1 YILGGRDLESYG
13 TWMGISKSGK
23 IAALTNYRDPE
34 LENNNKTSRGDIVAD
49 YLINTES
56 TEEYLTEL
64 TKSATNYNG
73 INLIS
78 GTVNQLYYYSNQ
90 INNYYELQLS
100 TYGLIN
106 HLFNTSFPTTT

>member
-1 YILGGRDLESYG
+1 MIAYRDEFYARPTTSAEFWYDYPYILGGRDLESYG

-64 TKSATNYNG
+64 TKSATKIGRASCRERN
-73 INLIS
+73 
-78 GTVNQLYYYSNQ
+78 
-90 INNYYELQLS
+90 
-100 TYGLIN
+100 
-106 HLFNTSFPTTT
+106 